1 MPRLH
6 LRGLFFGCCKGGA
19 ALGKH
24 KGGGAGRSK
33 NSGDGGVSL
42 GAMARCHVWVPLLSA
57 MPSGHFWC
65 RCLVP

>member
-1 MPRLH
+1 MLSGV
-6 LRGLFFGCCKGGA
+6 LGAVGA

-24 KGGGAGRSK
+24 KGGAGRSK

-42 GAMARCHVWVPLLSA
+42 GAM
-57 MPSGHFWC
+57 PSGHFWC